1 MKTKIRGIVVVLL
14 AIMVIAGNAFAS
26 ADYEKALESLMKGN
40 ERFVAGK
47 PAAKEVGEAAR
58 KELVKGQHPIAT
70 ILTCSDSRVPP
81 EHIFDKGLG
90 EIFVIRTA
98 GNITDK
104 VCLGTIEY
112 GVEHLHTPVL
122 MIMGH
127 THCGAVKATIEAV
140 ESKDAHGHGEDAGN
154 IGTLVET
161 IKPAVEKAQK
171 EDPKH
176 ENLADKS
183 VEENVKLVYQ
193 TILEKSPIVKKLVE
207 EKKLKIVLA
216 IYSME
221 TGKVKLLNECGHK
234 K

>member
-1 MKTKIRGIVVVLL
+1 MDKKFRGLLIVLL
-14 AIMVIAGNAFAS
+14 GIMLLSGTVFAS
-26 ADYEKALESLMKGN
+26 ADADKALDSLMKGN
-40 ERFVAGK
+40 ERFIAGK
-47 PAAKEVGEAAR
+47 PAAKEVGDVAR

-112 GVEHLHTPVL
+112 GVEHLHTPVF

-127 THCGAVKATIEAV
+127 SNCGAVKATIEAT
-140 ESKDAHGHGEDAGN
+140 AHEEKAGHAEGN
-154 IGTLVET
+154 IGTLIET
-161 IKPAVEKAQK
+161 IKPAVEKAKK

-176 ENLADKS
+176 EHLADKS
-183 VEENVKLVYQ
+183 IEENVKLVYQ
-193 TILEKSPIVKKLVE
+193 TILAKSPVVKKLAA
-207 EKKLKIVLA
+207 EKKIKIVLA
-216 IYSME
+216 VYSLE
-221 TGKVKLLNECGHK
+221 TGKVTIIGEPEVK
-234 K
+234 